1 VLFRSKFFKDVL
13 KITEDDA
20 SFIYGASF
28 VVVAFGSVFW
38 NYLADRSARPK
49 MCVMVAGACMAGFF
63 QLFLLVDSIPRGFGR
78 EFYQIFVIM
87 IWTFAYS
94 SLQPLMDA
102 VVVHQLKIE
111 GHGREL
117 YGRQRLWGTVG
128 YGLVTFVV
136 AKAIDAKSG
145 SSDAELKQQYLPMF
159 SIVAATTGVFLILFY
174 LLAAHDDPEG
184 ERTRRRLEQETKE
197 REDVNAGPV
206 LSKRDQLKALM
217 SNPNFV
223 FLLVITLFV
232 GYGRQSLSMLRPLY
246 TEERIL
252 GDDPKKKEWV
262 SYAALTG
269 LVFEVIIFFWG
280 KPLLKKMG
288 KYWLMV
294 SALITIAVRLWAYVF
309 IPEGDRSWIYF
320 VLVVELLK
328 GMSMGT
334 LQVAAVQMCA
344 DVAGPDLQA
353 TAQGIYTGVFNGMAG
368 VAGGMGSG
376 AILKSTDRNFK
387 WTFGSCAILTTVALG
402 LVVAWPLIQKVMAT
416 RKK

>member
-1 VLFRSKFFKDVL
+1 
-13 KITEDDA
+13 
-20 SFIYGASF
+20 
-28 VVVAFGSVFW
+28 
-38 NYLADRSARPK
+38 
-49 MCVMVAGACMAGFF
+49 
-63 QLFLLVDSIPRGFGR
+63 
-78 EFYQIFVIM
+78 
-87 IWTFAYS
+87 
-94 SLQPLMDA
+94 MDA

-280 KPLLKKMG
+280 KPCSRK
-288 KYWLMV
+288 W
-294 SALITIAVRLWAYVF
+294 
-309 IPEGDRSWIYF
+309 EN
-320 VLVVELLK
+320 
-328 GMSMGT
+328 
-334 LQVAAVQMCA
+334 
-344 DVAGPDLQA
+344 
-353 TAQGIYTGVFNGMAG
+353 TG
-368 VAGGMGSG
+368 
-376 AILKSTDRNFK
+376 
-387 WTFGSCAILTTVALG
+387 
-402 LVVAWPLIQKVMAT
+402 
-416 RKK
+416 